1 VNSTPRIAP
10 SHEPGLPQRLAGRLK
25 RALPGAA
32 VQSLYQPQAA
42 YGRHFGPPPASA
54 RPAAV
59 LVLLYCDD
67 GAWHLPLTLRP
78 DYLADHAGQISL
90 PGGAVEPGESSELAA
105 IRELNEELGV
115 DARSIEL
122 LGELSPIYLF
132 RSNYSITPW
141 LAVTRSRPNWQPNPA
156 EVAELVALPLAVL
169 LDPKTTT
176 VEVWQDQGVAFQ
188 VPALRYQGHVIW
200 GATAMILAE
209 LAALALE
216 APS

>member
-1 VNSTPRIAP
+1 LAARLRS
-10 SHEPGLPQRLAGRLK
+10 GLPG
-25 RALPGAA
+25 PA
-32 VQSLYQPQAA
+32 VQSPYQPQAS
-42 YGRHFGPPPASA
+42 YGRHFGPAPASA

-59 LVLLYCDD
+59 LVLLYTDA

-78 DYLADHAGQISL
+78 GFLADHAGQISL
-90 PGGAVEPGESSELAA
+90 PGGAIDPGESSELAA
-105 IRELNEELGV
+105 LRELNEELGV
-115 DARSIEL
+115 DSQSIEL

-156 EVAELVALPLAVL
+156 EVAELVELPLAVL
-169 LDPKTTT
+169 LDPRTSV
-176 VEVWQDQGVAFQ
+176 VEVWRDQGIEFQ

-209 LAALALE
+209 LAAIALE
-216 APS
+216 PPT